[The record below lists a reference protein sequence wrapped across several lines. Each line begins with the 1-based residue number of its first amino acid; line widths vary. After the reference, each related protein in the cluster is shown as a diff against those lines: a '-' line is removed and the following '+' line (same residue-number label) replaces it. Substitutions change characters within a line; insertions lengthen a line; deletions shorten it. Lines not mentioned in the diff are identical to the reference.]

1 MYIAQTNLMGS
12 PRWAIRESYPDQKGY
27 RFRNLLILRRQPWE
41 YITYPGGNAFYVE
54 EGVTDTLT
62 GQGVDIGD
70 EELEDIFWPF
80 VDPVVK
86 RAVGAFRDRS
96 KTVGKPMDRAQKNR
110 LQLATPLFDKRRIL
124 YLRTGRP
131 DQRGV
136 GRIPPILLKWL
147 RNKSRDEIEQRFVTM
162 EQVLKAHEIKTYVY
176 VIFNVQSCLESEMAR
191 RAPEL
196 FDQTV
201 LDEHFVKTLC
211 RFNQD
216 ETFWGENTAEN
227 SELNVYLKRY
237 VTYFFDHDFSSG
249 GYLNEELRAFINRH
263 RAYRPGARKSTAVA
277 PEAMSD
283 VFELDYKVL
292 KAMTK
297 RGLTTLYRRL
307 AQQHHPDK
315 GGDPGK
321 FVKLTEAYQTL
332 LNQI

>member
-1 MYIAQTNLMGS
+1 MYIAQTNLMG
-12 PRWAIRESYPDQKGY
+12 PAHWVIRESYADGDSY
-27 RFRNLLILRRQPWE
+27 RSRDLMTLVRQPWE
-41 YITYPGGNAFYVE
+41 YIAYPGGNAFYVE
-54 EGVTDTLT
+54 EAVTDTLA
-62 GQGVDIGD
+62 GQGVDIRD

-96 KTVGKPMDRAQKNR
+96 KTAGKPMDRAQKNR
-110 LQLATPLFDKRRIL
+110 LQLSTPLFDKRRIL
-124 YLRTGRP
+124 YLRTGRS

-147 RNKSRDEIEQRFVTM
+147 RNKSRDEIEQRFVAM
-162 EQVLKAHEIKTYVY
+162 EQILKPHEIKSYVY
-176 VIFNVQSCLESEMAR
+176 VIFNVQSCLESDMAR

-216 ETFWGENTAEN
+216 EAFWGGNAADK
-227 SELNVYLKRY
+227 SELNAYLKRY
-237 VTYFFDHDFSSG
+237 ATYFFDHDFSSG

-263 RAYRPGARKSTAVA
+263 RAFRPGARKTTDVA

-283 VFELDYKVL
+283 VFEMDYKVL

-297 RGLTTLYRRL
+297 RGLATLYRRL
-307 AQQHHPDK
+307 AQKHHPDK
-315 GGDPGK
+315 GGDSEK
-321 FVKLTEAYQTL
+321 FVKLTKAYHVLIKQK
-332 LNQI
+332 

>member
-1 MYIAQTNLMGS
+1 MYIAQTNLMG
-12 PRWAIRESYPDQKGY
+12 PAHWVIRESYPDGDGY
-27 RFRNLLILRRQPWE
+27 RSRDLMRLARQPWE
-41 YITYPGGNAFYVE
+41 YIAYPGGNAFYVKE
-54 EGVTDTLT
+54 AVTDTLA
-62 GQGVDIGD
+62 GQGVNIRD

-80 VDPVVK
+80 IDPVVK

-96 KTVGKPMDRAQKNR
+96 RPASKSMSRAQKNR

-147 RNKSRDEIEQRFVTM
+147 RNKSRDEIEQRFVAM
-162 EQVLKAHEIKTYVY
+162 EQVLKPHEIKTYVY
-176 VIFNVQSCLESEMAR
+176 VIFNVQSCLESDMAR

-196 FDQTV
+196 LDQSV
-201 LDEHFVKTLC
+201 LDNHFVETLC

-216 ETFWGENTAEN
+216 ETFWGEGVVEKPK
-227 SELNVYLKRY
+227 LNDYLKRY
-237 VTYFFDHDFSSG
+237 ATYFFDNDFSSG

-263 RAYRPGARKSTAVA
+263 RAYRPGARKTTHVA

-283 VFELDYKVL
+283 LFEMDYKVL
-292 KAMTK
+292 KAMTR

-307 AQQHHPDK
+307 AQKHHPDK
-315 GGDPGK
+315 GGDTEQ
-321 FVKLTEAYQTL
+321 FVQLTEAYHAL
-332 LNQI
+332 LGQK